1 MAGVGGG
8 GAPPA
13 LLPGIATQ
21 KNALLQNF
29 LLSAAN
35 RAHLTSTA
43 FANATPV
50 DQQSTLDA
58 FANQVASAAAPAPA
72 PAPALTAAELHQQR
86 VDRAQAAAN
95 AARQALGMPQC
106 QMLLFSSFHVY

>member
-1 MAGVGGG
+1 MASVGG

-13 LLPGIATQ
+13 MDQA
-21 KNALLQNF
+21 NAARQMV
-29 LLSAAN
+29 LLSSPHLNPAN
-35 RAHLTSTA
+35 RAHLTSAA
-43 FANATPV
+43 FANATTA
-50 DQQSTLDA
+50 QQRATLDA
-58 FANQVASAAAPAPA
+58 FAAQVAAAAAPAPA